1 MEKIVVSWRDIPS
14 QVIVK
19 NGRKRAKV
27 LLSHRFQQAVDRAAM
42 RARKHSEDAYMSEWV
57 RDRSGLEPGFA
68 GQTSLQGMADAIA
81 QELESAYSDERL
93 LALIR
98 NHGLTERCT
107 SPRTEQ

>member
-19 NGRKRAKV
+19 NGRTRARAT
-27 LLSHRFQQAVDRAAM
+27 LSARFQQAVDRAAM

-57 RDRSGLEPGFA
+57 RDRSGLESGYA

-81 QELESAYSDERL
+81 KELESAYSDERL

-98 NHGLTERCT
+98 NHGLTERCAG
-107 SPRTEQ
+107 PRRKK